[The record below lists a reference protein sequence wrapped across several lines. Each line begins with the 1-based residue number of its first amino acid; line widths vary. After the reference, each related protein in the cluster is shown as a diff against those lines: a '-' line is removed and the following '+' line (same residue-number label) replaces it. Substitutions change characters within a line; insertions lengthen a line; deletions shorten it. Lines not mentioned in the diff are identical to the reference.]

1 MIWYFFD
8 NEKIALW
15 GERKTARIIPETPKE
30 LGNELD
36 FDSDVRLLCGLNMTN
51 VLTSDLSRKTPKELA
66 NDFDFSSDIGL
77 LCGLEMTSST
87 SELTKKNQ
95 NWWNWAGFRFWCW
108 AVVWLLAITSK
119 HLRIIHKTSK
129 KELDFASDV
138 GLFDL
143 KHLPEDNPMNYHQ
156 RSSSSDLPRRFPG
169 QPNLYHDN
177 R

>member
-1 MIWYFFD
+1 MILLWQRKNRIVRWEKDRKNYPRNTKRAGKWAWFWFRCSAVVWLEYDQRFD
-8 NEKIALW
+8 LGFIQ
-15 GERKTARIIPETPKE
+15 ETPKE
-30 LGNELD
+30 LP
-36 FDSDVRLLCGLNMTN
+36 T
-51 VLTSDLSRKTPKELA
+51 
-66 NDFDFSSDIGL
+66 DFDFSSDIGL